1 MSTVRPV
8 IFQCGV
14 AKSGNFWLY
23 TAIQKL
29 LAAAGAEQSSFIQN
43 QPIYRQAREW
53 TLSFPEQATIDVL
66 DITPQAYVTRI
77 SSRFEQAIT
86 DLDAYLAQ
94 ATHIWSHSPY
104 RAGLSDAV
112 FRRVDSVIYIVRDPR
127 DALLSMAD
135 FVFTPYM
142 RQHFPTAHEDRGAYL
157 AERIEIFP
165 KQWAG
170 HVKGYIDADPDL
182 GIHILTYEAMKRDL
196 KASLRDLAGWMGLA
210 PLADADLDR
219 LAASLSFDAMRGSRP
234 GHVNQGRA
242 ERWRTGLTAEQNARI
257 VEAAGVVMTQMGYAL
272 D

>member
-1 MSTVRPV
+1 MTQPV

-29 LAAAGAEQSSFIQN
+29 LDAAGVEQRSFIQN
-43 QPIYRQAREW
+43 QPIYQQAKDW
-53 TLSFPEQATIDVL
+53 TLSFPEQASIDVL

-77 SSRFEQAIT
+77 SSRFEQEIT
-86 DLDAYLAQ
+86 DLDAYLAE
-94 ATHIWSHSPY
+94 ATHVWSHSPY

-112 FRRVDSVIYIVRDPR
+112 FKRVNCVIYIVRDPR

-142 RQHFPTAHEDRGAYL
+142 RQHFPTAHDDRDAYL
-157 AERIEIFP
+157 AERIGIFP

-170 HVKGYIDADPDL
+170 HVKGYLEADPAL
-182 GIHILTYEAMKRDL
+182 GVHILTYEEMKRDL
-196 KASLRDLAGWMGLA
+196 RGALLGLAGWMGLA
-210 PLADADLDR
+210 DIPRDEFDR
-219 LAASLSFDAMRGSRP
+219 LATSLSFEAMRGSRP
-234 GHVNQGRA
+234 GHINRGKA
-242 ERWRTGLTAEQNARI
+242 ERWRTELTPEMNARI
-257 VEAAGVVMTQMGYAL
+257 IEAAGPMMTQMGYAL

>member
-1 MSTVRPV
+1 MTQPV

-29 LAAAGAEQSSFIQN
+29 LDAAGAEQRSFIQN
-43 QPIYRQAREW
+43 QPIYREARAW
-53 TLSFPEQATIDVL
+53 TLSFPEQASIDVL
-66 DITPQAYVTRI
+66 DITPRAYFTRI
-77 SSRFEQAIT
+77 SSRFEQEIT
-86 DLDAYLAQ
+86 DLDAYLGQ
-94 ATHIWSHSPY
+94 ATHVWSHSPY

-112 FRRVDSVIYIVRDPR
+112 FGRVNCVIYIVRDPR

-142 RQHFPTAHEDRGAYL
+142 RQHFPTAHDDRDAYL
-157 AERIEIFP
+157 AERIDIFP

-170 HVKGYIDADPDL
+170 HVKGYLEADPAL
-182 GIHILTYEAMKRDL
+182 GIHILTYEEMKRDL
-196 KASLRDLAGWMGLA
+196 KASLVRLAGWMGLDR
-210 PLADADLDR
+210 LAEADLDR
-219 LAASLSFDAMRGSRP
+219 LTLELGFDAMRGTRP

-242 ERWRTGLTAEQNARI
+242 ERWRTGLTAGQNARI
-257 VEAAGVVMTQMGYAL
+257 TEAAGAVMTQMGYAL